1 MSPEELERV
10 IARGEVAPLYFLFG
24 EEDFLLERALQ
35 RLLERVSPPDFR
47 DFNFTVF
54 YGKECRAEQ
63 IIDNAMTLP
72 MFADRRVTLVKRAD
86 ELTADTLEQLIPY
99 IASPSPQSCLIFQ
112 AAKID
117 QRRKFFAELKK
128 SDSLVEF
135 KRLKEEQLDGFIR
148 REALASGKTFDAEAA
163 ALLVYYCGTVLRELV
178 AQMEKL
184 IVFVGSR
191 DRVTAEDV
199 KTIVSDT
206 KVDTVFEFANA
217 LGSRDADRALR
228 QLQILLR
235 DADAPYMLVGAIA
248 RHFRQLCLICELQ
261 GKKASSDEISKRLK
275 INPYFL
281 KGMMGQARNF
291 RLQEFRRIFA
301 LLHETDLGLKSGG
314 KQGTLFEMMLFGIC
328 SR

>member
-1 MSPEELERV
+1 MLPEELERAV
-10 IARGEVAPLYFLFG
+10 AKGEIAPLYFLFG

-35 RLLERVSPPDFR
+35 RLLAKASPPDFR
-47 DFNFTVF
+47 DFNFTIF

-72 MFADRRVTLVKRAD
+72 MFAERRVTLVKRAD
-86 ELTADTLEQLIPY
+86 ELNADALEQLLPY

-128 SDSLVEF
+128 ADALVEF
-135 KRLKEEQLDGFIR
+135 KRLKEEQLDGFVR
-148 REALASGKTFDAEAA
+148 REAMASGKKFDAEAA

-184 IVFVGSR
+184 IVYVGSR
-191 DRVTAEDV
+191 ERVTAEDV
-199 KTIVSDT
+199 KAIVSDT

-261 GKKASSDEISKRLK
+261 GKRASTDEISKRLK

-281 KGMMGQARNF
+281 KGMMGQAKNF
-291 RLQEFRRIFA
+291 RLQEFQRIFG